1 VPLHYDCQKC
11 PAYCC
16 SIYGRV
22 EVKNSDLKRLARHF
36 GVTEKEAERR
46 FTKVVDDER
55 VLRRKKDA
63 LLGEVC
69 RFLDPKTRGCTIYDG
84 RPKICREY
92 PGKSRCAYYDVLE
105 FERETQGDPDVLP
118 LFQITFRPR

>member
-1 VPLHYDCQKC
+1 MRANYDCNKC
-11 PAYCC
+11 PAFCC

-22 EVKNSDLKRLARHF
+22 EVNKTDLKRLARHF
-36 GVTEKEAERR
+36 GVSEAEAERR

-55 VLRRKKDA
+55 VLRRKKDD

-69 RFLDPKTRGCTIYDG
+69 KFLDPETRGCSIYEG

-92 PGKSRCAYYDVLE
+92 PGKTRCAYYDVLE
-105 FERETQGDPDVLP
+105 FERETQGDADVLP
-118 LFQITFRPR
+118 LFQITFKPR